1 MKDLYKY
8 NEDIIGT
15 SVREGDAGQILQ
27 GLSTHMDMQQLQ
39 HLCASRWMQN
49 GAAVRTTSRSFAWP
63 WMCAYAA
70 AWQLRWLGRCAVLH
84 KQVPP
89 GEDHKTFQVP
99 PIGQLSSLN
108 MFPFNPALFSSS
120 QCLAGIRQKKAHEVP
135 ASSCC
140 KKQYKCSPI
149 VCAGCR
155 GWDGMEDSSD

>member
-108 MFPFNPALFSSS
+108 IFSLQSCRILVLS
-120 QCLAGIRQKKAHEVP
+120 VPRWDQTKAHEVP